1 MTTAYRDLVGQVLER
16 GEVLAALDAALAD
29 ARRGEGR
36 TVLLAGEAG
45 LGKTTVLRAWTA
57 APGDV
62 RILEGACDDLVT
74 SRTLGPFHDAAA
86 DASALRAALAA
97 GGTDAVHDAVLAEL
111 SREVTVLVVED
122 VHWADEATLDVL
134 AVAARRVARLPAVL
148 VLSYRDD
155 EVDPGSQLQRLLGAL
170 PAVSTRRPTLRPLSV
185 GAVTELAGAAGL
197 RVHAATLGNPFLVT
211 ELVAAQSEGLPV
223 SVRDAVLARVADL
236 PRPAQELLEL
246 LAVIPGHADPTL
258 LDALRPT
265 WHDDVEV
272 PERRGIVGLT
282 GGAVAFRHELARQA
296 VEQALPPI
304 RRLGLERAV
313 LAVLLAH
320 DTPDRARILHHA
332 ARCADVDAVLAHAP
346 AAARA
351 AAAAGAHQQ
360 SLAWYAQL
368 APHAELLP
376 PAEQA
381 AVVEEH
387 AWELYTAHRVE
398 EAVATARHAVTLR
411 TAGDDDAATV
421 RALVGLSRHLYIRG
435 DVADALAVLDRA
447 VALAPDDLLART
459 HRGVLHVLAD
469 QEEAGLAELA
479 AVPPTALGTVYRGL
493 GRAFLGH
500 GDGPD
505 IVREGL
511 DAARAS
517 GHREHAARGWT
528 SLVKALR
535 RLGRDD
541 EVATV
546 VAAGLETTRSGD
558 FLSHGYSLEAFGLQ
572 LMVDDGRWDAAEAG
586 LRRLVDTVPEAGIL
600 ARETLP
606 PLGRLLARRGEEDA
620 DAVLARAWEL
630 ATRSDSLPVL
640 LTTAAGLAEKAWL
653 DGDGER
659 EHARIRALLTRSRR
673 PGLAGARGD
682 LLRQGLRCGLPVAP
696 DEPVGDLRP
705 RHALALAGQP
715 AAAAWPAG
723 SYEQALELV
732 DAGDEES
739 VTAGLRILDDLGAA
753 PAARLA
759 RRRLQALGVRR
770 IPRGPQAG
778 TRAHPEGLTPR
789 QADILALLADGLT
802 NAQIA
807 ARLVLSVRTVDHHVS
822 AVLAKLG
829 VASREEA
836 ARRRENL

>member
-1 MTTAYRDLVGQVLER
+1 MGVQILER
-16 GEVLAALDAALAD
+16 GEVLAELDAALAD
-29 ARRGEGR
+29 ARGGEGR

-57 APGDV
+57 GLAEA
-62 RILEGACDDLVT
+62 RLLEGACDDLLT
-74 SRTLGPFHDAAA
+74 SRTLGPFHDAALVA
-86 DASALRAALAA
+86 PALRAALAA

-111 SREVTVLVVED
+111 GTPVTVLVVED

-155 EVDPGSQLQRLLGAL
+155 EVDPGSQLQRLLGGL
-170 PAVSTRRPTLRPLSV
+170 PAASTRRPALRPLTV
-185 GAVTELAGAAGL
+185 GAVTTLAGAAGL

-211 ELVAAQSEGLPV
+211 ELIAAQSEGLPV

-236 PRPAQELLEL
+236 PRPAQELLDL
-246 LAVIPGHADPTL
+246 LAVIPGHADDAL
-258 LDALRPT
+258 LDVLRPA
-265 WHDDVEV
+265 WRDDVEV
-272 PERRGIVGLT
+272 PERRGIVGLS
-282 GGAVAFRHELARQA
+282 GAAVAFRHELARQA

-304 RRLGLERAV
+304 RRLGLERTV
-313 LAVLLAH
+313 LAALLAQ
-320 DTPDRARILHHA
+320 DPPDRARILHHA

-368 APHAELLP
+368 APHAERLP

-381 AVVEEH
+381 AIAEEH

-398 EAVATARHAVTLR
+398 EAVATARHAVALR
-411 TAGDDDAATV
+411 TAGDDPGATV

-435 DVADALAVLDRA
+435 DVADAVATLDRA
-447 VALAPDDLLART
+447 VALDPENALART
-459 HRGVLHVLAD
+459 HRGVLYVLAD

-479 AVPPTALGTVYRGL
+479 TVPPTALGTVYRGL

-500 GDGPD
+500 ADGPD
-505 IVREGL
+505 TVREGL

-541 EVATV
+541 EVAAV
-546 VAAGLETTRSGD
+546 VAEGLESTRSGD

-586 LRRLVDTVPEAGIL
+586 LRRLVGTVPEAGIL

-606 PLGRLLARRGEEDA
+606 TLGRLLARRGDPDA

-630 ATRSDSLPVL
+630 ATRADSLPVL

-659 EHARIRALLTRSRR
+659 EHARVRALLARSRR

-682 LLRQGLRCGLPVAP
+682 LLRQGLRCGLAAAP
-696 DEPVGDLRP
+696 DEPTGDLWP
-705 RHALALAGQP
+705 RHALALAGEP

-732 DAGDEES
+732 DAGHEDAI
-739 VTAGLRILDDLGAA
+739 TAGLRILDDLGAA

-789 QADILALLADGLT
+789 QADILALVADGLT

-822 AVLAKLG
+822 AVLTKLG
-829 VASREEA
+829 VGSREEA
-836 ARRRENL
+836 ARRSRDS

>member
-1 MTTAYRDLVGQVLER
+1 MGQVLER

-29 ARRGEGR
+29 ARGGEGR

-45 LGKTTVLRAWTA
+45 LGKTTVLRAWTDTLS
-57 APGDV
+57 DV
-62 RILEGACDDLVT
+62 RLLEGACDDLVT
-74 SRTLGPFHDAAA
+74 SRTLGPFHDAAL
-86 DASALRAALAA
+86 DAPALRAALAA

-111 SREVTVLVVED
+111 SHPVTVLVVED

-155 EVDPGSQLQRLLGAL
+155 EVDPGSQLQRLLGGL
-170 PAVSTRRPTLRPLSV
+170 PAASTRRPALRPLTV
-185 GAVTELAGAAGL
+185 GAVTTLAGAAGL

-211 ELVAAQSEGLPV
+211 ELLAAQSEGLPV

-236 PRPAQELLEL
+236 PRPSQELLDL
-246 LAVIPGHADPTL
+246 LAVIPGHADDVL

-265 WHDDVEV
+265 WRDDVEA
-272 PERRGIVGLT
+272 PERRGIVGLAQ
-282 GGAVAFRHELARQA
+282 GAVAFRHELARQA

-313 LAVLLAH
+313 LAALLAH
-320 DTPDRARILHHA
+320 DPPDRARILHHA

-368 APHAELLP
+368 APHAERLP
-376 PAEQA
+376 AAEQA
-381 AVVEEH
+381 AIAEEH

-398 EAVATARHAVTLR
+398 EAVATARHAVALR
-411 TAGDDDAATV
+411 TAGDDPGATV

-435 DVADALAVLDRA
+435 DVADAVATLDEA
-447 VALAPDDLLART
+447 VALAPEDVLART

-541 EVATV
+541 EVAAV
-546 VAAGLETTRSGD
+546 VAAGLESARSGD

-606 PLGRLLARRGEEDA
+606 PLGRLLARRGDPDA

-659 EHARIRALLTRSRR
+659 EHARVRALLERSRR

-682 LLRQGLRCGLPVAP
+682 LLRQGLRAGVPVAP
-696 DEPVGDLRP
+696 DEPVADLWP
-705 RHALALAGQP
+705 WHALALTGDAG

-739 VTAGLRILDDLGAA
+739 ITAGLRILDDLGAA

-778 TRAHPEGLTPR
+778 TRAHPAGLTPR

-836 ARRRENL
+836 AHLSRKA